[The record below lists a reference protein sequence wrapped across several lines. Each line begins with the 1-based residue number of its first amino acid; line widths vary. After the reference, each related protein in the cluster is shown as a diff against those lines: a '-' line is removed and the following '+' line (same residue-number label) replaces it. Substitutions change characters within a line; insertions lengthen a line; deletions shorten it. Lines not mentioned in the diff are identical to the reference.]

1 MYCIFQGTYSY
12 GCQVLNASL
21 ALRQSCK
28 LPADE
33 HDQLLQRLN
42 ESWHQ
47 LLSVSQ
53 EQMTRLRV
61 SAVFHRSV
69 EEQCNQ
75 LRDLREAVAT
85 ISLMDMAKRKA
96 KIKCYFAA
104 REKLLVEVGRMVRLG
119 KLLRSRLREPLFF
132 EEE

>member
-1 MYCIFQGTYSY
+1 M
-12 GCQVLNASL
+12 

-28 LPADE
+28 LAVDE

-119 KLLRSRLREPLFF
+119 KLLRSRLREPVFF